1 MEGFGSATLFLLPRD
16 VVNVYAHGSIIATE
30 YCTTHFA
37 GGLTEAGALVFGP
50 GSKADSISQIGR
62 GLPKLSP
69 EQASVNNI

>member
-1 MEGFGSATLFLLPRD
+1 MLLMFTHMEVLLQQNTAPP
-16 VVNVYAHGSIIATE
+16 I
-30 YCTTHFA
+30 FA

-69 EQASVNNI
+69 EQVSVNNI